1 MRLEPSFEA
10 EPSTP
15 RPTGTPSF
23 SMSGMRAMPEAS
35 FMFDA
40 GQWHTPVP
48 VSARSFSSSSLK
60 WMPCAYHTSGPT
72 QPSVCMNA
80 SGRMPSRASM

>member
-35 FMFDA
+35 FMFDDRAVAHA
-40 GQWHTPVP
+40 GAGLGQKLQLFVVKMDAVRVP
-48 VSARSFSSSSLK
+48 HVRAR
-60 WMPCAYHTSGPT
+60 
-72 QPSVCMNA
+72 
-80 SGRMPSRASM
+80 PSRASA